1 MQQKELKIC
10 NGRSL
15 FSNWP
20 EAPATRPDSK
30 SQIRSGAREKKKSD
44 EQTTWGFGSALAPLR
59 KDAHGGA
66 KSKIEVWNPSNQW
79 VEMDS
84 LAHPHSAFYLRVPT
98 WLN

>member
-1 MQQKELKIC
+1 MDA
-10 NGRSL
+10 L
-15 FSNWP
+15 FSPIGRKLQRLDRIQNL
-20 EAPATRPDSK
+20 
-30 SQIRSGAREKKKSD
+30 RSDLGREKKKKSD